1 MDDNSVYR
9 TLFFE
14 ETDDHLAQLNDH
26 VLQLENDPQDS
37 ALLNDIFRSAHT
49 LKGMAATMGYDV
61 MTQLTHKMENIFEL
75 FKTGT
80 LQVTQQS
87 ISLIFKCLDR
97 LSELVED
104 LREERDLQPA
114 QIADLLAELDQTEH
128 SGDLP
133 TETEASQN
141 LQQRAH

>member
-49 LKGMAATMGYDV
+49 LKGMAATMG
-61 MTQLTHKMENIFEL
+61 
-75 FKTGT
+75 
-80 LQVTQQS
+80 
-87 ISLIFKCLDR
+87 
-97 LSELVED
+97 
-104 LREERDLQPA
+104 
-114 QIADLLAELDQTEH
+114 
-128 SGDLP
+128 
-133 TETEASQN
+133 
-141 LQQRAH
+141 